1 VVNAVEMFT
10 GLVEDTGVVVF
21 TKWISEPAPG
31 APTVDTSALRIEGPP
46 APPPE
51 MFAPG
56 SAGVP
61 SPNAPVQARPPN
73 GLALWIRP
81 ERIPLAELSRGE
93 SICHDGA
100 CLTVTDLGGD
110 GAASGTYRVLAGAET
125 LSRTAL
131 GAHAIGKRIN
141 LERSLKVGDRLGGH
155 WVTGHIDD
163 VGELVARRDQGSN
176 LVLGI
181 RARPSVLRYVVEKG
195 SIAVSGVSL
204 TINAVDDIQFWV
216 AIIPHTREH
225 TNLGDLAIGDRV
237 NLEADILAKHIE
249 KLVKP

>member
-1 VVNAVEMFT
+1 MFT

-73 GLALWIRP
+73 GLALGIRP
-81 ERIPLAELSRGE
+81 VPLAGLSRGK

-125 LSRTAL
+125 LSRTAI
-131 GAHAIGKRIN
+131 GAPAIGTRVH
-141 LERSLKVGDRLGGH
+141 LERF
-155 WVTGHIDD
+155 
-163 VGELVARRDQGSN
+163 
-176 LVLGI
+176 
-181 RARPSVLRYVVEKG
+181 P
-195 SIAVSGVSL
+195 
-204 TINAVDDIQFWV
+204 
-216 AIIPHTREH
+216 
-225 TNLGDLAIGDRV
+225 
-237 NLEADILAKHIE
+237 
-249 KLVKP
+249 